1 MPTSRLSNV
10 SPNQLLGLRALR
22 VKAHSPGAQDQEAMR
37 NRIILIDWLARLDG
51 RMDPSHP
58 KYGTYTGLYQEFLQ
72 LEANTK
78 QD

>member
-37 NRIILIDWLARLDG
+37 NRIILLDWLYRLDG
-51 RMDPSHP
+51 REDSNHP
-58 KYGTYTGLYQEFLQ
+58 HHSTYTGLYQEFLN
-72 LEANTK
+72 L
-78 QD
+78 